1 MRLLPKKIEES
12 LKAKDYKIIVGIPS
26 YNNSKTIGYVTKT
39 VDEGIIKYFNG
50 NGLIVNSDG
59 GSTDGTRDVFLKV
72 ETKAEKL
79 SFVYEGLPG
88 KGSAMGS
95 IMKIVDM
102 LEVPVVVF
110 VDSDLRSIEP
120 WWIDRLTRPIL
131 EKRAIYVTPYYVRHK
146 YDGTITNNICYP
158 IVSALFGKKI
168 RQPIGGDFGVSLK
181 LVKNCMSQP
190 KDIWETDVAKFGV
203 DIWMTTTAI
212 GEKLGEIYQAALGV
226 KIHDVK
232 DPGKHLGPM
241 FSQVVGTLFRQVE
254 KYEEFWTENIE
265 IENVPIFGDIPEV
278 VPEPLNVD
286 VENLRNSARKGVMEN
301 YDFLSEVLGSDLM
314 SIIDNVKETGKID
327 IEQWVRLI
335 YKFMVEYRKQVL
347 RENMMKALVPLYFA
361 KVADFVERTLDKSD
375 EFAEQLIEEQVEVFK
390 DNKNLLLSFW
400 KEFGK

>member
-12 LKAKDYKIIVGIPS
+12 LKVRDYEIIVGIPS

-102 LEVPVVVF
+102 LEIPVVVF

-168 RQPIGGDFGVSLK
+168 RQPIGGDFGVSLE
-181 LVKNCMSQP
+181 LVKNYMSQP
-190 KDIWETDVAKFGV
+190 EDIWETDVAKFGV

-254 KYEEFWTENIE
+254 KYEKLWMGNIE
-265 IENVPIFGDIPEV
+265 IENVPVFGDIPEV
-278 VPEPLNVD
+278 VPEPLDVD
-286 VENLRNSARKGVMEN
+286 VENLRNSARKGIMEN

-314 SIIDNVKETGKID
+314 SIIDNVKEAGKID
-327 IEQWVRLI
+327 IEQWVKLI